1 MTRPVPG
8 VRAVLPSGGI
18 SRLWVGGAIARRPV
32 LLNDELHA
40 SPNELGLRAA
50 GFVHDRRQLVELCFG
65 HPPLG
70 NGGLSAG
77 CAHAG
82 ASSPHF

>member
-1 MTRPVPG
+1 MTRPVSA

-18 SRLWVGGAIARRPV
+18 SRLWVGGAIARRPM
-32 LLNDELHA
+32 LLNDELHP

-50 GFVHDRRQLVELCFG
+50 RFAHDRRQLVELGFG

-70 NGGLSAG
+70 NGGLSARS
-77 CAHAG
+77 AHTG